1 MLCQFTIGASYV
13 DVQGLTL
20 QFKLVR
26 KALSTLSYPY
36 YVTKRDLLLYFPFLI
51 PFCCVQYLFGKCSW
65 TYIFYLC
72 SDIDFGKSLGKHG
85 DSTLFIAKQ
94 KQQRISW
101 LITGVRKIFCVQV
114 EVGLNCSTM
123 LAYFV
128 FIEMQM
134 KMNTDYGKILIV
146 FGLIVPVRMNL
157 VMVQKPE

>member
-1 MLCQFTIGASYV
+1 MSCV

-36 YVTKRDLLLYFPFLI
+36 YVTKRIQKGLTPLFPF
-51 PFCCVQYLFGKCSW
+51 FNSFVQYLFGKCSW
-65 TYIFYLC
+65 TYIFYLS

-128 FIEMQM
+128 FIETQM
-134 KMNTDYGKILIV
+134 IMNTDCGKILIV

>member
-1 MLCQFTIGASYV
+1 MSCV

-36 YVTKRDLLLYFPFLI
+36 YVTKRLQKGLTPLFPF
-51 PFCCVQYLFGKCSW
+51 FNSFVQYLFGKCSW
-65 TYIFYLC
+65 TYIFYLS

-128 FIEMQM
+128 FIETQM
-134 KMNTDYGKILIV
+134 IMNTDCGKILIV